1 MSILVTG
8 GCGFIGSNFINDW
21 LLKTNEKIINI
32 DKLTYASNIK
42 ISKLKNKKYF
52 FYKVDIKNKK
62 KILQILNVHEPRA
75 IINFA
80 AESHVDNSIQSPKI
94 FFDNNVSS
102 LLIFLQTLM
111 IHYKNNKFKFIQ
123 ISTDEVFGSLNKN
136 QKPSNECSQYLPNNP
151 YSASKAA
158 GDHIVRSFNRTF
170 GFPAITTNCS
180 NNFGPFQNNE
190 KLIPLILDQIK
201 KNKKIPIYGSGT
213 QIRDW
218 LYVKDHC
225 EAIKLILEK
234 GKIGDT
240 YNIGG
245 ENEIENIKLIKLI
258 FKIYS
263 KLNPSVKY
271 YDLLKLISFVK
282 DRKGHDTRYSIDSSK
297 IKKELKWKIKS
308 NFFNNLKDTIIWY
321 SNK

>member
-245 ENEIENIKLIKLI
+245 ENEIENIKLVKLI